1 MPDDFDPV
9 FEQRLADLSDVDW
22 QALTE
27 RVRPPTSAAQLRE
40 IAGKVI
46 SGDKLDAFVKV
57 ADPKAFASENGDI
70 DPTKVQQYVGTMF
83 GQQNGAPGD
92 AGRAA
97 AAKRFGTP
105 PETPA
110 ASTAR
115 VPEDSEVQKGRPVR
129 DPGAV
134 ERELQKRF
142 GDKRFGNSQDP
153 K

>member
-9 FEQRLADLSDVDW
+9 FEQKLADLSDVDW

-70 DPTKVQQYVGTMF
+70 DPSKVAQSIGGLFGIVPETGPSHQNF
-83 GQQNGAPGD
+83 GQSYPPPPIPGPGD
-92 AGRAA
+92 SGRTEAT
-97 AAKRFGTP
+97 KRFGASEDQPKPTRGRAGYD
-105 PETPA
+105 EA
-110 ASTAR
+110 ARRFPKT
-115 VPEDSEVQKGRPVR
+115 G
-129 DPGAV
+129 
-134 ERELQKRF
+134 ER
-142 GDKRFGNSQDP
+142 
-153 K
+153 

>member
-46 SGDKLDAFVKV
+46 SGDQLDAFVKV
-57 ADPKAFASENGDI
+57 ADPKAFATENGDI

-83 GQQNGAPGD
+83 GSGPPPPSAGA
-92 AGRAA
+92 AGKAEA
-97 AAKRFGTP
+97 EKRFGGKR
-105 PETPA
+105 PEPAPA
-110 ASTAR
+110 AVASVHA
-115 VPEDSEVQKGRPVR
+115 GRPVQQ
-129 DPGAV
+129 PGAV
-134 ERELQKRF
+134 QAEIEKRF
-142 GDKRFGNSQDP
+142 GKKQ
-153 K
+153 